1 MSFHSKSAMFY
12 ELKYGKASKAE
23 VKETN
28 LTTQMVKTN
37 KGNAQEV
44 YIMEK

>member
-1 MSFHSKSAMFY
+1 MLY

-28 LTTQMVKTN
+28 LTKQIVITN
-37 KGNAQEV
+37 KGNAQKV
-44 YIMEK
+44 YIRENLFKKF